1 MRVVAFPFGPKGW
14 AQQSQEVTLQW
25 FAFRALSTTMS
36 TDSDGTFI
44 CITSSTSLDGKNKT
58 DLATSA
64 TRSFTFNCFN
74 RNLLLFFWVT
84 MLMLWKRWH
93 WPDWLVTCRWGIP
106 CPCTIAIIIRIQ
118 KHDDLIE
125 VPLLLL
131 LIIFLLRTHHVES
144 QVTKCHKCAQINSS
158 QPA

>member
-1 MRVVAFPFGPKGW
+1 VQSKIRRMRVVAFPFGPKGW

-74 RNLLLFFWVT
+74 
-84 MLMLWKRWH
+84 
-93 WPDWLVTCRWGIP
+93 C
-106 CPCTIAIIIRIQ
+106 
-118 KHDDLIE
+118 
-125 VPLLLL
+125 
-131 LIIFLLRTHHVES
+131 RTHTHTNVGMNQHFS
-144 QVTKCHKCAQINSS
+144 KKRITFIATSYLVWKSDCWSGFDQFPPSKCARIYASNAPLCQWHVICGRCLHLSNRM
-158 QPA
+158 P